1 MKCSPLLPKFALV
14 LAVAYA
20 CSDSMAP
27 ANSHPLVT
35 PTHLAG
41 ILGKPPPPPVST
53 VIAVSI
59 GDPEFAV
66 FTGVYFSNG
75 VIDEVGTPSETFDG
89 TAWLRLDNNNMQ
101 PNLGGTA
108 TANTRF
114 MVKDANPPTGM
125 GTLFIAGHTFTIV
138 SVQSFTHSA
147 DCGAPA
153 PGFSASPCASINFMV
168 TNELGVP
175 YPAEAQAF
183 DKASC
188 LVPGEGGVGL
198 IFTCGDF

>member
-1 MKCSPLLPKFALV
+1 MKRFPLLPQVALV
-14 LAVAYA
+14 FAAVYA
-20 CSDSMAP
+20 CSDATAP
-27 ANSHPLVT
+27 ANSHVLVT

-59 GDPEFAV
+59 QDPEFAV

-101 PNLGGTA
+101 PNLGGTT

-125 GTLFIAGHTFTIV
+125 GTLFIGVHTFKIV
-138 SVQSFTHSA
+138 SVQNFTHLA
-147 DCGAPA
+147 DCPPA
-153 PGFSASPCASINFMV
+153 PDASASPCASINFRV
-168 TNELGVP
+168 TNELGVE
-175 YPAEAQAF
+175 YAAEAQAF